1 MSRIDLFY
9 LFFIYLYFFP
19 GGGREGRLSV
29 YSKIQVEEK
38 DTNQLSMIALRFL
51 KEAAMQ
57 E

>member
-1 MSRIDLFY
+1 M
-9 LFFIYLYFFP
+9 
-19 GGGREGRLSV
+19 GGRLSI

-38 DTNQLSMIALRFL
+38 DTNQLSMIALTLL